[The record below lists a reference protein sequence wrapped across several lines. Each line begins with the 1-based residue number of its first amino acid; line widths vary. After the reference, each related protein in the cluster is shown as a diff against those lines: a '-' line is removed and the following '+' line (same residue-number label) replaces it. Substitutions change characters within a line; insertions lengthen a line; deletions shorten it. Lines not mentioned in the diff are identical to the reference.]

1 MSDSEPDDEFDN
13 NIDNY
18 LAELFDT
25 ATKAWQ
31 KSQQQG
37 VFYHFT
43 QCHASQPLLG
53 QAEPGILMKLHANF
67 DNEKPTIKRAKMQA
81 E

>member
-1 MSDSEPDDEFDN
+1 MSDSEPDDEEFDN

-31 KSQQQG
+31 KSQ
-37 VFYHFT
+37 
-43 QCHASQPLLG
+43 
-53 QAEPGILMKLHANF
+53 
-67 DNEKPTIKRAKMQA
+67 
-81 E
+81 